1 MAATLDIYGVGVTMA
16 GGVVITVVEPIP
28 LIAAFNAYALVA
40 YMIGSLA
47 VAIMVVAARVLAVAM
62 VLVAVVI
69 AMVVVMRATMAMMR

>member
-47 VAIMVVAARVLAVAM
+47 VAIMVLKKFRNF
-62 VLVAVVI
+62 VVSTE
-69 AMVVVMRATMAMMR
+69 AEFDV